1 MKAKLEFD
9 LDNPD
14 DAELY
19 YRMNKATDMAGALWD
34 ITHNTKKSL
43 ENEIEF
49 ERSGENKEF
58 SAYDALD
65 LVFERIHE
73 ILADHDINSDRLY
86 R

>member
-1 MKAKLEFD
+1 MKATIEFN
-9 LDNPD
+9 LDDSD

-34 ITHNTKKSL
+34 ITHNTKKAL

-73 ILADHDINSDRLY
+73 ILADHDVNPERLY